1 MATLTHKKI
10 SFVVPVFNEAQSI
23 SNFHQSLMDVI
34 SDNFPNYEIIY
45 VDDGS
50 RDDTNKLISEQT
62 IRDKDIKLIGLSRN
76 FGKENALTAGINYA
90 TGDAIMMLDGDSQH
104 PVELI
109 PEFIR
114 LWLAGN
120 KVVVG
125 VRTSNNKE
133 GTVKKLG
140 SYLFYKSF
148 NNMSGKKLVP
158 GTTDFRIIDKT
169 VQQAFLELKD
179 TDRVTRGLIDWL
191 GFKTSYIKFKAK
203 ARAQGE
209 AGYSFNKLVKLAMNS
224 YVGFSTTPLYFF
236 GYLGIIISGLSFVL
250 GLAIFIE
257 QLLLGDPLNWNFTG
271 TAMLGILIIF
281 LVGILLMAQGI
292 LSVYISMIN
301 NQSRQRPLYVV
312 DYENSIGLAKS
323 DKKT

>member
-1 MATLTHKKI
+1 MAIQTHKKI
-10 SFVVPVFNEAQSI
+10 SFVVPIFNEAQNIVDFNKSLI
-23 SNFHQSLMDVI
+23 EVISPNYSNF
-34 SDNFPNYEIIY
+34 EIIY

-50 RDDTNKLISEQT
+50 TDTTNKIVTDLASKN
-62 IRDKDIKLIGLSRN
+62 RDIKLISLSRN

-90 TGDAIMMLDGDSQH
+90 TGDAVMMLDGDGQH

-109 PEFIR
+109 PEFVR

-125 VRTSNNKE
+125 VRTTNSKE

-158 GTTDFRIIDKT
+158 GTTDFRIIDKV
-169 VQQAFLELKD
+169 VQEAFLELND
-179 TDRVTRGLIDWL
+179 VDRVTRGLIDWL
-191 GFKTSYIKFKAK
+191 GFKTSYIKFRAK
-203 ARAQGE
+203 ARVHGE

-236 GYLGIIISGLSFVL
+236 GYLGIIISSLSFIL
-250 GLAIFIE
+250 GLAVFIE
-257 QLLLGDPLNWNFTG
+257 QLLLGDPLNWKFTG

-292 LSVYISMIN
+292 LSIYISMIN
-301 NQSRQRPLYVV
+301 NQSRGRALYIV
-312 DYENSIGLAKS
+312 DHENSIGL
-323 DKKT
+323 DKK

>member
-1 MATLTHKKI
+1 MAILTHKKI
-10 SFVVPVFNEAQSI
+10 SFVVPIFNESQNIADFNS
-23 SNFHQSLMDVI
+23 SLMDVI
-34 SDNFPNYEIIY
+34 SSNLSDFEIIY

-50 RDDTNKLISEQT
+50 SDNTNKLVSEIAT
-62 IRDKDIKLIGLSRN
+62 KSRDIKLISLSRN
-76 FGKENALTAGINYA
+76 FGKENALTAGITYA
-90 TGDAIMMLDGDSQH
+90 SGDAVMMLDGDGQH

-120 KVVVG
+120 KIVIG
-125 VRTSNNKE
+125 VRTTNSKE
-133 GTVKKLG
+133 GMVKKMG

-148 NNMSGKKLVP
+148 NSMSGKKLVP

-203 ARAQGE
+203 ARAHGH

-236 GYLGIIISGLSFVL
+236 GYLGVIISFLSFIL

-257 QLLLGDPLNWNFTG
+257 QLLLGDPLSWKFTG

-301 NQSRQRPLYVV
+301 NQSRARPLYIV
-312 DYENSIGLAKS
+312 DHENSIGIN
-323 DKKT
+323 KK